1 MILLNITVD
10 NINTVLQV
18 YDQIQLARSDYEAG
32 PFTTVSGL
40 GPITLQANVSSYTE
54 SDADGE
60 ASNWYISRYYNTSTL
75 AASGWGEP
83 VLGEAG
89 DIYYNPLFPTELNFG
104 TAEQLILDRIRL
116 LVGDPKG
123 INREYGEAAES
134 SIHND
139 GKTYEFDEKGWPAAI
154 TMDGVQYTSTG
165 NPSVNGYRFLK
176 FTNYIDTPVTT
187 YSGSRMIEQGVDIFY
202 YTFRFSDREIM
213 EAYDNTPAPPPLSTI
228 TANAEVY
235 MLACAYDLLSGETW
249 LVINEEGAKITDEG
263 SAFDPTPGMQLREDM
278 LDKIKKRLDDAI
290 ASLALSGI
298 VGVLID

>member
-10 NINTVLQV
+10 NVNTVLQV
-18 YDQIQLARSDYEAG
+18 YNQIQFMRSDYEAG

-40 GPITLQANVSSYTE
+40 GPITLQTNVSSYTE
-54 SDADGE
+54 SDADGQ

-75 AASGWGEP
+75 GASGWSEP

-116 LVGDPKG
+116 LIGDPKG
-123 INREYGEAAES
+123 INREYGSAAES
-134 SIHND
+134 SIHDD
-139 GKTYEFDEKGWPAAI
+139 GKVYEMDSKGWPASI

-165 NPSVNGYRFLK
+165 NPAVNGYKFLK
-176 FTNYIDTPVTT
+176 FTNFIDTPLVT
-187 YSGSRMIEQGVDIFY
+187 YSGSRMIEQGIDVWY
-202 YTFRFSDREIM
+202 YVFRWSDREIM
-213 EAYDNTPAPPPLSTI
+213 AAYDNTPPPPPLSTI

-235 MLACAYDLLSGETW
+235 MLVCAYDLLSGETW
-249 LVINEEGAKITDEG
+249 EVINEDGAKIKDEG
-263 SAFDPTPGMQLREDM
+263 SSYDPTPGMLLREDM

-290 ASLALSGI
+290 ASLALTGI
-298 VGVLID
+298 TGVLID